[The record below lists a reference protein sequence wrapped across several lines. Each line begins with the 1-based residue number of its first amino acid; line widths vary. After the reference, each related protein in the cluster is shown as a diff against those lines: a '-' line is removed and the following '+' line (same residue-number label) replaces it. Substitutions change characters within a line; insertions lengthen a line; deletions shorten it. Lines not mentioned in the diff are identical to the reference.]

1 MCLQLADSCCSSS
14 TGSYLNG
21 GLPLP
26 RVGVPGTT
34 YPPRT
39 SPASLSSRSDED
51 GHAGSIQKR
60 SRDSSKDQRSP
71 LPQDYKCP
79 LCQMTLGSQKEFT
92 AHIRGHNEV
101 KPSPDPNDPT
111 GQAKVYYCCLCGK
124 MLSSFSSLD
133 RHMLVHSGER
143 PFSCEKCGQTFTTNG
158 NMHRHKRTHG
168 ARDSRESDGCSS
180 GTSSNGG
187 AQRGRAGRK
196 RKTSLEQP
204 ATISSPGSVESAKMI
219 QQISSKKN
227 DVRNIFSIGSIAST
241 VPSGHAKCPVCQETF
256 FSEISLAAHVDSA
269 HRGQELKCD
278 ECSNVFPGYS
288 YLKLHKNIYHHK
300 SLASFP
306 LQALQQGLAGFPPMM
321 TSTPQLK
328 IEAELKEKV
337 ELKKEEKILD
347 LSSPIKVSKS
357 IFNISTED
365 LSNKDTPSEYDQDFD
380 KEFDANEDLI
390 RDMKLKGEFPCRIC
404 PAVYPNL
411 RALKGHNKEHMDK
424 PPYVC
429 NVAACT
435 YASND
440 KSTLARHMRTHTGEK
455 PFECTLCNFGFTTKA
470 NCERHIKNKHGKLS
484 REEVRDAIV
493 VHEVSDDKLS
503 CSGGERNLMNTSM
516 TESNMSNSSFRD
528 ESPSAPSVSPSKKRR
543 KSGNSENKK
552 APLTFFAPYHSS
564 LFRPASEEKK
574 VEQPHDEAPLDLS
587 RSVPDFAKDDLKKSF
602 KKDSPIEMPI
612 PASYPNK
619 MLTGMDFTK
628 SLAAAVSAAQFQGLQ
643 HQMPFPF
650 LFSHFAAASAAGTFD
665 ITAYLLAQQEALRRQ
680 REIEAAAAAAAMAPK
695 DPTGLLLHLS
705 NLQTLSAR
713 NFGAEAPVPNTTS
726 TPTPLSAP
734 SPPENRPYS
743 YFSES
748 NKERS
753 DSENDYK
760 MVIKNGVLM
769 KKQKQR
775 RYRTERPYECEKCNA
790 RFTLRSNM
798 ERHVKQQHAGGPND
812 MSNLG
817 ISNGKDAD
825 LYQREDEDRD
835 DMEDSE
841 NEEMN
846 KNGDHD
852 EDDDDEEINVH
863 DDDDDEEEEEEEEGI
878 DLSNLEQLVKV
889 AGSKK
894 PFHTFFDTSEDEEQS
909 DGDGEAN
916 SNEDRKL
923 LSAYSSAPNKI
934 PCPFCSRSFPWSS
947 SLKRHILTHTGDKPY
962 KCPDCPLWFTTKS
975 NCDRHLARKH
985 SNNNNEIRNVPER
998 PYKCQMCPSST
1009 FSSQSNLRKHQHS
1022 KHRLNNGDGF
1032 SSSSNEEED
1041 QHINDKEGNHNHND
1055 SKESSTSGMSET
1067 PYKCHLCEE
1076 GFSERDEA
1084 IGHLQKVHIESYQ
1097 TLLAK
1102 GAFEIDQQQQPM
1114 QNFSCEE
1121 ENYDQ
1126 IRGKFPDYVNR
1137 KVICMFCTRKFWSAE
1152 DLRRHVRTHTGE
1164 RPYSCDI
1171 CQRTFTLKHS
1181 MLRHRKKHDSGV
1193 SSGGEVSESESEQGS
1208 AEARSTYTSSV
1219 GGGRSSPEE
1228 EAAKSAAAV
1237 PVGGIDHA
1245 VKKKRANLMDKIN
1258 QLSSSVNHNDASTLM
1273 TS

>member
-1 MCLQLADSCCSSS
+1 
-14 TGSYLNG
+14 
-21 GLPLP
+21 
-26 RVGVPGTT
+26 
-34 YPPRT
+34 
-39 SPASLSSRSDED
+39 
-51 GHAGSIQKR
+51 
-60 SRDSSKDQRSP
+60 
-71 LPQDYKCP
+71 
-79 LCQMTLGSQKEFT
+79 
-92 AHIRGHNEV
+92 
-101 KPSPDPNDPT
+101 
-111 GQAKVYYCCLCGK
+111 
-124 MLSSFSSLD
+124 
-133 RHMLVHSGER
+133 
-143 PFSCEKCGQTFTTNG
+143 
-158 NMHRHKRTHG
+158 
-168 ARDSRESDGCSS
+168 
-180 GTSSNGG
+180 
-187 AQRGRAGRK
+187 
-196 RKTSLEQP
+196 
-204 ATISSPGSVESAKMI
+204 
-219 QQISSKKN
+219 
-227 DVRNIFSIGSIAST
+227 
-241 VPSGHAKCPVCQETF
+241 
-256 FSEISLAAHVDSA
+256 
-269 HRGQELKCD
+269 
-278 ECSNVFPGYS
+278 
-288 YLKLHKNIYHHK
+288 
-300 SLASFP
+300 
-306 LQALQQGLAGFPPMM
+306 
-321 TSTPQLK
+321 
-328 IEAELKEKV
+328 
-337 ELKKEEKILD
+337 
-347 LSSPIKVSKS
+347 
-357 IFNISTED
+357 
-365 LSNKDTPSEYDQDFD
+365 
-380 KEFDANEDLI
+380 
-390 RDMKLKGEFPCRIC
+390 
-404 PAVYPNL
+404 
-411 RALKGHNKEHMDK
+411 
-424 PPYVC
+424 
-429 NVAACT
+429 
-435 YASND
+435 
-440 KSTLARHMRTHTGEK
+440 
-455 PFECTLCNFGFTTKA
+455 
-470 NCERHIKNKHGKLS
+470 
-484 REEVRDAIV
+484 
-493 VHEVSDDKLS
+493 
-503 CSGGERNLMNTSM
+503 
-516 TESNMSNSSFRD
+516 
-528 ESPSAPSVSPSKKRR
+528 
-543 KSGNSENKK
+543 
-552 APLTFFAPYHSS
+552 
-564 LFRPASEEKK
+564 
-574 VEQPHDEAPLDLS
+574 
-587 RSVPDFAKDDLKKSF
+587 
-602 KKDSPIEMPI
+602 
-612 PASYPNK
+612 
-619 MLTGMDFTK
+619 
-628 SLAAAVSAAQFQGLQ
+628 
-643 HQMPFPF
+643 
-650 LFSHFAAASAAGTFD
+650 
-665 ITAYLLAQQEALRRQ
+665 
-680 REIEAAAAAAAMAPK
+680 
-695 DPTGLLLHLS
+695 
-705 NLQTLSAR
+705 
-713 NFGAEAPVPNTTS
+713 
-726 TPTPLSAP
+726 
-734 SPPENRPYS
+734 
-743 YFSES
+743 
-748 NKERS
+748 
-753 DSENDYK
+753 

-975 NCDRHLARKH
+975 NCDRHLA
-985 SNNNNEIRNVPER
+985 ER

>member
-1 MCLQLADSCCSSS
+1 M
-14 TGSYLNG
+14 
-21 GLPLP
+21 
-26 RVGVPGTT
+26 
-34 YPPRT
+34 
-39 SPASLSSRSDED
+39 
-51 GHAGSIQKR
+51 
-60 SRDSSKDQRSP
+60 
-71 LPQDYKCP
+71 
-79 LCQMTLGSQKEFT
+79 GSQKEFT

-168 ARDSRESDGCSS
+168 ARDSRESDGSS

-187 AQRGRAGRK
+187 GQRGRAGRK

-204 ATISSPGSVESAKMI
+204 AELPSPSPLESAKMM
-219 QQISSKKN
+219 QQLVKKTE
-227 DVRNIFSIGSIAST
+227 VRNLFNIGGGLPSP
-241 VPSGHAKCPVCQETF
+241 VPSGHAKCPICHETF

-269 HRGQELKCD
+269 HRGQEIKCD
-278 ECSNVFPGYS
+278 ECNNAFPGYS

-300 SLASFP
+300 SIPNIS
-306 LQALQQGLAGFPPMM
+306 LQALKQGLVGGFPAMIAA
-321 TSTPQLK
+321 STAPSVPLK
-328 IEAELKEKV
+328 LEAEIKEKLEV
-337 ELKKEEKILD
+337 KREEKILD
-347 LSSPIKVSKS
+347 LSSPIKLSKS
-357 IFNISTED
+357 IFNVSTDD
-365 LSNKDTPSEYDQDFD
+365 LSNKDSQEQDQDFD
-380 KEFDANEDLI
+380 KDFDDNEDLI
-390 RDMKLKGEFPCRIC
+390 RDMKLKGEFPCRLC

-493 VHEVSDDKLS
+493 VHEISDDKMS
-503 CSGGERNLMNTSM
+503 TSGDRNMMNTSM

-528 ESPSAPSVSPSKKRR
+528 ESPIGASVSPTKKRR
-543 KSGNSENKK
+543 KSGNADSKK

-564 LFRPASEEKK
+564 LFRPASVEKK
-574 VEQPHDEAPLDLS
+574 VDATHEEAPLDLS
-587 RSVPDFAKDDLKKSF
+587 RSVAAAAAKDDLKKTL
-602 KKDSPIEMPI
+602 KKDSLMETPL
-612 PASYPNK
+612 PATYPNK
-619 MLTGMDFTK
+619 MLGGMDFTK
-628 SLAAAVSAAQFQGLQ
+628 SLAAAVSAASYQGLPG
-643 HQMPFPF
+643 QMPFPF

-665 ITAYLLAQQEALRRQ
+665 LTAYLLAQQEALRRQ
-680 REIEAAAAAAAMAPK
+680 RELEAAAAAAAMAPK
-695 DPTGLLLHLS
+695 DPANLLLHLS
-705 NLQTLSAR
+705 SLQSLSSR
-713 NFGAEAPVPNTTS
+713 NFGVDPTVPNSTS
-726 TPTPLSAP
+726 TPAPLSAP
-734 SPPENRPYS
+734 SPPESRPYS

-748 NKERS
+748 NKDRS
-753 DSENDYK
+753 DSESDYK
-760 MVIKNGVLM
+760 MIIKNGVLM

-817 ISNGKDAD
+817 KESDM
-825 LYQREDEDRD
+825 YQREDEDRD
-835 DMEDSE
+835 EMEDSE

-852 EDDDDEEINVH
+852 EDEEINVH
-863 DDDDDEEEEEEEEGI
+863 DDDDDDDDEEEGI
-878 DLSNLEQLVKV
+878 DLSSLEQLVQV
-889 AGSKK
+889 SGCKK

-909 DGDGEAN
+909 EGEG
-916 SNEDRKL
+916 ERK
-923 LSAYSSAPNKI
+923 LSAYSAAPNKL
-934 PCPFCSRSFPWSS
+934 PCPFCNRIFPWTS

-998 PYKCQMCPSST
+998 PFKCQMCPSST

-1022 KHRLNNGDGF
+1022 KHRLNNVDGF

-1041 QHINDKEGNHNHND
+1041 NPIVDKDETHND
-1055 SKESSTSGMSET
+1055 SKESASSGLSET

-1076 GFSERDEA
+1076 GFGERDEA
-1084 IGHLQKVHIESYQ
+1084 VAHLQKAHKDSYE

-1102 GAFEIDQQQQPM
+1102 GAFEAEQQPP
-1114 QNFSCEE
+1114 QNFACDE
-1121 ENYDQ
+1121 ENVDQ

-1228 EAAKSAAAV
+1228 EAAKLASV
-1237 PVGGIDHA
+1237 PVAGGAEHA

-1258 QLSSSVNHNDASTLM
+1258 QLSSSVNLGESVTSSTLM

>member
-1 MCLQLADSCCSSS
+1 M
-14 TGSYLNG
+14 
-21 GLPLP
+21 
-26 RVGVPGTT
+26 
-34 YPPRT
+34 
-39 SPASLSSRSDED
+39 
-51 GHAGSIQKR
+51 
-60 SRDSSKDQRSP
+60 
-71 LPQDYKCP
+71 
-79 LCQMTLGSQKEFT
+79 GSQKEFT

-168 ARDSRESDGCSS
+168 ARDSRESDGSS
-180 GTSSNGG
+180 GTSSTGG
-187 AQRGRAGRK
+187 GGQRGRAGRK

-204 ATISSPGSVESAKMI
+204 AALSSPDPNPIESAKMI
-219 QQISSKKN
+219 QQLSKKN
-227 DVRNIFSIGSIAST
+227 DVRNLFSLGGLPSP
-241 VPSGHAKCPVCQETF
+241 VPSGHAKCPVCHETF

-269 HRGQELKCD
+269 HRGQEIKCD
-278 ECSNVFPGYS
+278 ECPNVFPGYS

-306 LQALQQGLAGFPPMM
+306 LQALQHGLAGFPSIM
-321 TSTPQLK
+321 TSTPVPPMK
-328 IEAELKEKV
+328 MEAEIKEKV

-347 LSSPIKVSKS
+347 LSSPIKISKS
-357 IFNISTED
+357 IFNISTDD
-365 LSNKDTPSEYDQDFD
+365 LSSKDTSGEMDQEYDKDFD
-380 KEFDANEDLI
+380 DNEDLI
-390 RDMKLKGEFPCRIC
+390 RDMKLKGEFPCRLC

-503 CSGGERNLMNTSM
+503 SSGERNMMNTSM
-516 TESNMSNSSFRD
+516 TESNISNSSFRD
-528 ESPSAPSVSPSKKRR
+528 ESPSGPVVSPTKKRR
-543 KSGNSENKK
+543 KSGSVESKK

-574 VEQPHDEAPLDLS
+574 AEPTHDEAPLDLS
-587 RSVPDFAKDDLKKSF
+587 RSVVADITKDDLKKAV
-602 KKDSPIEMPI
+602 KKDTPVETPL

-628 SLAAAVSAAQFQGLQ
+628 SLAAAVSAASSFQGL
-643 HQMPFPF
+643 HGQMPFPF
-650 LFSHFAAASAAGTFD
+650 LFSQFAAASTAGSFD
-665 ITAYLLAQQEALRRQ
+665 LTAYLLAQQEALRRQ

-695 DPTGLLLHLS
+695 DPAGLLLHLS
-705 NLQTLSAR
+705 NLQSLSSR
-713 NFGAEAPVPNTTS
+713 NFGVEPALPNSTS
-726 TPTPLSAP
+726 TPTPHSAP
-734 SPPENRPYS
+734 SPPDSRPYS

-748 NKERS
+748 NKDRS
-753 DSENDYK
+753 DSESDYK

-812 MSNLG
+812 LSNLG
-817 ISNGKDAD
+817 LVNGKDAD
-825 LYQREDEDRD
+825 MYQREDDDRD
-835 DMEDSE
+835 EMEDSE
-841 NEEMN
+841 NEDLN

-852 EDDDDEEINVH
+852 EDEEINVH
-863 DDDDDEEEEEEEEGI
+863 DDDDDEEDRDDEEEEEGI
-878 DLSNLEQLVKV
+878 DLSSLEQLVKV
-889 AGSKK
+889 SGCKK
-894 PFHTFFDTSEDEEQS
+894 PFHTFFDTSEDEDQS
-909 DGDGEAN
+909 EGEANGDGE
-916 SNEDRKL
+916 RKG
-923 LSAYSSAPNKI
+923 SAYSTAPNKI
-934 PCPFCSRSFPWSS
+934 PCPFCGRIFPWTS

-998 PYKCQMCPSST
+998 PFKCQMCPSST
-1009 FSSQSNLRKHQHS
+1009 FSSQSNLRKHQHI
-1022 KHRLNNGDGF
+1022 KHRLNNADGF
-1032 SSSSNEEED
+1032 CSSSNEEED
-1041 QHINDKEGNHNHND
+1041 NHIGEKEAGHND
-1055 SKESSTSGMSET
+1055 SKESSSSGLSET

-1076 GFSERDEA
+1076 GFGERDEA
-1084 IGHLQKVHIESYQ
+1084 IAHLQKVHSDSYQ
-1097 TLLAK
+1097 SLLAK
-1102 GAFEIDQQQQPM
+1102 GAFEADQQPA
-1114 QNFSCEE
+1114 QNFACDE
-1121 ENYDQ
+1121 ENFDQ

-1193 SSGGEVSESESEQGS
+1193 SSGGEVSESESEHGS

-1219 GGGRSSPEE
+1219 GGGRSSPEDE
-1228 EAAKSAAAV
+1228 ATAAAAKSGPQLVPGLDQAA
-1237 PVGGIDHA
+1237 
-1245 VKKKRANLMDKIN
+1245 KKKRANLMDKIN
-1258 QLSSSVNHNDASTLM
+1258 QLSSTVNHGDVLTLASS
-1273 TS
+1273 TSVSTSS